1 MMYEKRKSRT
11 GQDIALAL
19 LIVLAAYCLFP
30 IFMALLNSFKTKP
43 EMFTDVMAF
52 PQKFSVENYAR
63 SFRKMKYLASFF
75 NNLVIVAI
83 GMGGIAFFSA
93 MAGWAM
99 CRTKT
104 KLSGF
109 LFGLFVFSMLIPF
122 NSIMI
127 PLYRIAGALHLTNS
141 TVGMG
146 VIYIGL
152 GVGMAIFMY
161 HGFAKSSIPLEI
173 EEAACID
180 GCGMFATFFLIV
192 MPLLGPITATICIMN
207 ILWMWNDFLLPLIML
222 QSPKNYTLLLSTN
235 MLFGQ
240 YSSDWP
246 AILSALVL
254 AVIPVVVLYAFLQKN
269 ILQGIVNGAVKS

>member
-1 MMYEKRKSRT
+1 MGTAKKDKMWQT
-11 GQDIALAL
+11 VLFVLLTILA
-19 LIVLAAYCLFP
+19 IYCLFP
-30 IFMALLNSFKTKP
+30 IFMALLNSLKTKP
-43 EMFTDVMAF
+43 EMFTNIMALPKEINF
-52 PQKFSVENYAR
+52 DNYVRTFQKMRYAS
-63 SFRKMKYLASFF
+63 SFV
-75 NNLVIVAI
+75 NNLIIVAI
-83 GMGGIAFFSA
+83 GMSGIVFFSA

-104 KLSGF
+104 RLSSV

-127 PLYRIAGALHLTNS
+127 PLYRIAGILHLTNS

-146 VIYIGL
+146 IIYIGL

-173 EEAACID
+173 EEAAHID
-180 GCGMFATFFLIV
+180 GCGMFSTFFVIV
-192 MPLLGPITATICIMN
+192 LPLLGPITATICIMN
-207 ILWMWNDFLLPLIML
+207 VLWMWNDFLLPIIML

-254 AVIPVVVLYAFLQKN
+254 AVIPVIVLYAFLQKN
-269 ILQGIVNGAVKS
+269 ILQGIADGAVKG